1 MSNFFEELKKR
12 NVYKVTVAYLVTS
25 WLIIQVVDTI
35 GPNLNW
41 SDSVGPLITK
51 LLIVGFPIALILT
64 WLYEFTPKGLKLTGK
79 TQEDTEDN
87 RRTGKRLN
95 QTIIVALSLVL
106 IVLLI
111 DKLFVSGPVLY
122 NEKQIA
128 SIGVLPFINR
138 TVDPDHEFY
147 ADSLTEQ
154 ILNELAT
161 ISALRVPAR
170 TSSFAFKNKNQ
181 DISIIAERMKVN
193 YVLEGSIRF
202 DSVQNRIWIRV
213 HLINASTGYHMW
225 SNTYDEYFDSIFDI
239 QEDISRKVAAELK
252 VRLIPQEDEALAGQ
266 LTENT
271 EAYKLYLKSRQYSMK
286 RDDENLGTAIGI
298 LNEALDIDPNFAVAH
313 AELSTLYSLRFF
325 YGNVS
330 KQERDEKREYH
341 IRKAIELDP
350 DLPEVLRA
358 KAYKYWTS
366 GGKEDLKE
374 CIADL
379 EKAIEIK
386 PNYADAHHDLYIAL
400 GQDHQGR
407 ASLDALS
414 RAYDLDP
421 MNEKFGFSL
430 ANESF
435 RSQNKPEDGLRIID
449 EVIERNPSNL
459 IAVVQKSWMLSASP
473 NGDLAGAFKLYHSA
487 MKKDPFERPNPM
499 IVFSMDIDLDPVR
512 DKYAAIQKLQYPDNE
527 DHTFGNILLIYW
539 LTKDFDGARNWI
551 SYWETEKNLEP
562 EIARL
567 ELASIESEFGNHGPA
582 LEVLEEIYPKFKD
595 RSLNAKEIDGGFEW
609 ELRYYI
615 ELLWLTEQTEAAK
628 LLADQ
633 LCEYYQNKANFKY
646 IYAGE
651 VDRMNVACYYAQ
663 NDVFN
668 FNKALEEKYFV
679 NKGKSNVFSELKS
692 GYYRLFE
699 DDPDFQLLKKRIT
712 EDIHRQRAEVIAYL
726 KEEGDWDPAWD
737 KELGLE

>member
-1 MSNFFEELKKR
+1 MSNFFEELKNR
-12 NVYKVTVAYLVTS
+12 NVYKVAVAYLVSS

-51 LLIVGFPIALILT
+51 LLIVGFPIALVIT
-64 WLYEFTPKGLKLTGK
+64 WLYEFTPKGLKRTGK
-79 TQEDTEDN
+79 VQEDTADN

-95 QTIIVALSLVL
+95 HTIIAALSLVL
-106 IVLLI
+106 ILMLV

-193 YVLEGSIRF
+193 YVLEGSIRY

-252 VRLIPQEDEALAGQ
+252 VRLIPEEDEALAGQ

-271 EAYKLYLKSRQYSMK
+271 EAYKLYLKSRQFSMK
-286 RDDENLGTAIGI
+286 RDDENLGKAIGI
-298 LNEALDIDPNFAVAH
+298 LNEALDLDPNFAVAH
-313 AELSTLYSLRFF
+313 AELSTLYSYRFF
-325 YGNVS
+325 YGNLS

-341 IRKAIELDP
+341 VRKALELDP
-350 DLPEVLRA
+350 DVPEVLRA
-358 KAYKYWTS
+358 KASKYWTS
-366 GGKEDLKE
+366 GGKEDLKD

-379 EKAIEIK
+379 EQAIEIK
-386 PNYADAHHDLYIAL
+386 PNYADAYHDLYIAL
-400 GQDHQGR
+400 GRDLQGQ

-435 RSQNKPEDGLRIID
+435 YSQNKPEAGLRIID

-459 IAVVQKSWMLSASP
+459 IAVVQKAVMLANSP
-473 NGDLAGAFKLYHSA
+473 YGDLAGAFKLYHSA
-487 MKKDPFERPNPM
+487 IKDDPYERPNPM
-499 IVFSMDIDLDPVR
+499 IGLSWDLDLGPVR
-512 DKYAAIQKLQYPDNE
+512 DKYAAIQKMQYPDNE
-527 DHTFGNILLIYW
+527 AHTFWNILSVHW
-539 LTKDFDGARNWI
+539 LKKEFVEAKNWI
-551 SYWETEKNLEP
+551 NYWVSEKNLDP
-562 EIARL
+562 EIAEL
-567 ELASIESEFGNHGPA
+567 ELAAIESEFGNHQPA
-582 LEVLEEIYPKFKD
+582 IEVLEKSYPEFKD
-595 RSLNAKEIDGGFEW
+595 RSLNAKDMDQGIVWD
-609 ELRYYI
+609 LRYYI
-615 ELLWLTEQTEAAK
+615 ELLWLTEQTQAAK
-628 LLADQ
+628 ILADR

-646 IYAGE
+646 IYAGA
-651 VDRMNVACYYAQ
+651 VDSENVYCYYAQ
-663 NDVFN
+663 NDLVS

-679 NKGKSNVFSELKS
+679 NKGKDGVFSDLIS
-692 GYYRLFE
+692 GTYSLFE
-699 DDPDFQLLKKRIT
+699 DDPQFISLKNRIT
-712 EDIHRQRAEVIAYL
+712 EDTHRQRAEVIEYL